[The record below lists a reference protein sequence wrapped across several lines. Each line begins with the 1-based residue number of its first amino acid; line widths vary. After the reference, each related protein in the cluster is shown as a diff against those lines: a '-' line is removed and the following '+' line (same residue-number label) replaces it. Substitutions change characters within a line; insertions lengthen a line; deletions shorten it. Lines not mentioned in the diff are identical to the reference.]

1 MNTNSK
7 AQQKLIIGLTGGI
20 GSGKT
25 AASDEFQ
32 ALGICIVDADIVA
45 REVVEPGTAA
55 LSKIATHFGTDIL
68 TNTGELDR
76 AALRQIIFSSKDQ
89 KQWLESLLH
98 PIIRSEI
105 KRQLNS
111 ADSPYVILVSP
122 LLFETDQAELV
133 SRILLIDVPVELQLQ
148 RASERDQNST
158 EQIQKIIDMQLP
170 RDYKLERANDVISN
184 NRDLASLKQ
193 NVLRQHQAYLE
204 LASE

>member
-1 MNTNSK
+1 
-7 AQQKLIIGLTGGI
+7 
-20 GSGKT
+20 
-25 AASDEFQ
+25 
-32 ALGICIVDADIVA
+32 
-45 REVVEPGTAA
+45 
-55 LSKIATHFGTDIL
+55 
-68 TNTGELDR
+68 
-76 AALRQIIFSSKDQ
+76 
-89 KQWLESLLH
+89 ESLLH

-184 NRDLASLKQ
+184 DRDLASLKQ